1 VALNTFHE
9 RYRRLARDPLGFSS
23 LWLGEDHL
31 VYVKGS
37 GFLMVTGE
45 EYKRFRLSEIE
56 ALNLAKT
63 SRIGSGLLF
72 LFVFLASAGIAS
84 LMLVLSEGLGPVK
97 VAFISVFVVVA
108 LLSLALLVRHLVLG
122 PTCVCDLQT
131 RLTRERIRPLN
142 RYHRALEVVKGIDG
156 LVRERQSGIVA
167 VSAEVADA
175 GVADSRGDGFY
186 SVPVSAMAS
195 FGGFIVFGFV
205 ALAALHLESLLLTG
219 LVLFLVLAASL
230 LVILA
235 LVASVRRPTP
245 DAIRRLLWSL
255 LVLHFL
261 VVGIGSVYYLVA
273 AMREPSYTVGFA
285 GPLEAYTALASE
297 GGMVLYGVFAVL
309 FLGMLGCGIGGI
321 VLSLRWR
328 GRIQR
333 AALLARPAVAPEEPR
348 PSGES

>member
-1 VALNTFHE
+1 MKTFHE

-63 SRIGSGLLF
+63 SRIGTGLL
-72 LFVFLASAGIAS
+72 LLSVFLATAGTAS
-84 LMLVLSEGLGPVK
+84 LILFLSEGLGPAK
-97 VAFISVFVVVA
+97 VAFLSVAVVAA

-156 LVRERQSGIVA
+156 LVRERQAGIVA
-167 VSAEVADA
+167 GSPEVAA
-175 GVADSRGDGFY
+175 TAVTATTGIRGDGFY
-186 SVPVSAMAS
+186 SVPATAMAS
-195 FGGFIVFGFV
+195 FGAFIGFGFV
-205 ALAALHLESLLLTG
+205 ALAALHLESLLFTG
-219 LVLFLVLAASL
+219 LVLFLVLVASL

-245 DAIRRLLWSL
+245 DAIRRILWSL

-297 GGMVLYGVFAVL
+297 GGMVLYGVFTGL
-309 FLGMLGCGIGGI
+309 FLAMLAAGVGGL
-321 VLSLRWR
+321 VLAFRWR
-328 GRIQR
+328 GRIRR
-333 AALLARPAVAPEEPR
+333 AAMLSRPAGTPEPP
-348 PSGES
+348 PSVD

>member
-1 VALNTFHE
+1 MLKTFHE

-56 ALNLAKT
+56 ALNVAKT
-63 SRIGSGLLF
+63 SRTGAGLLF
-72 LFVFLASAGIAS
+72 LVLFLASAGIAS
-84 LMLVLSEGLGPVK
+84 LLLGLSDGLGP
-97 VAFISVFVVVA
+97 ASVTFLSLFVLGA

-131 RLTRERIRPLN
+131 RLTRERILPLN
-142 RYHRALEVVKGIDG
+142 RYHQALEVVKRIDG
-156 LVRERQSGIVA
+156 LIRDRQSGIVIG
-167 VSAEVADA
+167 SADVAGA
-175 GVADSRGDGFY
+175 GTGGVRGDGFY
-186 SVPVSAMAS
+186 SVPALAVAGF
-195 FGGFIVFGFV
+195 FGFVVFGLV

-219 LVLFLVLAASL
+219 VVLFLVLAASL

-235 LVASVRRPTP
+235 LISAVRRPTP
-245 DAIRRLLWSL
+245 DSIRKILWSL
-255 LVLHFL
+255 LLLHFL
-261 VVGIGSVYYLVA
+261 VAAIGSVYYLVA

-297 GGMVLYGVFAVL
+297 GGMVLYGVFAGLLV
-309 FLGMLGCGIGGI
+309 GMVAGGIGGI
-321 VLSLRWR
+321 LLSLRWR
-328 GRIQR
+328 GRIER
-333 AALLARPAVAPEEPR
+333 AAVLVQPAGSPPNPPPPA
-348 PSGES
+348 ES

>member
-1 VALNTFHE
+1 MFLKTFHE
-9 RYRRLARDPLGFSS
+9 RYRRLARGPLGFSS

-31 VYVKGS
+31 VHVKGS

-45 EYKRFRLSEIE
+45 EYRRFRLSEIE
-56 ALNLAKT
+56 ALNLART
-63 SRIGSGLLF
+63 SRIGAGLLF
-72 LFVFLASAGIAS
+72 LVVFLACAGIAS
-84 LMLVLSEGLGPVK
+84 LVLLLSDDLGPAQ
-97 VAFISVFVVVA
+97 VAFISFFLVGA

-142 RYHRALEVVKGIDG
+142 RYHHAREVVERIDG
-156 LVRERQSGIVA
+156 LIREHQSGIVVGSA
-167 VSAEVADA
+167 DVSGA
-175 GVADSRGDGFY
+175 GVGGTRGDGFY
-186 SVPVSAMAS
+186 SVPAMATA
-195 FGGFIVFGFV
+195 GFATFVVFGFV
-205 ALAALHLESLLLTG
+205 SLVALHLESLLLTG
-219 LVLFLVLAASL
+219 AVLFLVLAACL

-245 DAIRRLLWSL
+245 DSIRRILWSL

-297 GGMVLYGVFAVL
+297 GGMLLYGIFTGL
-309 FLGMLGCGIGGI
+309 FSGMIACGIGGI
-321 VLSLRWR
+321 MLSLRWR
-328 GRIQR
+328 GRIER
-333 AALLARPAVAPEEPR
+333 ALVLARRVGSSENPPTPA
-348 PSGES
+348 ES

>member
-1 VALNTFHE
+1 LKTFHE
-9 RYRRLARDPLGFSS
+9 RYQRLARDPLGFSS

-63 SRIGSGLLF
+63 SRIGPGLLF
-72 LFVFLASAGIAS
+72 LVVFLASAGIAS
-84 LMLVLSEGLGPVK
+84 LVLLLSDTLGPAT
-97 VAFISVFVVVA
+97 VAFISFFVVGA

-142 RYHRALEVVKGIDG
+142 RYHRALEVVKRVEG
-156 LVRERQSGIVA
+156 LVRERQSGIV
-167 VSAEVADA
+167 VGSADVAGA
-175 GVADSRGDGFY
+175 GVAGIRGDGFY
-186 SVPVSAMAS
+186 SVPALATAS
-195 FGGFIVFGFV
+195 FGGFVVFGFV

-219 LVLFLVLAASL
+219 VVLFLVLAASL

-235 LVASVRRPTP
+235 LVSAVRRPTP
-245 DAIRRLLWSL
+245 DSIRRILWSL

-297 GGMVLYGVFAVL
+297 GGMVLYGVFVGL
-309 FLGMLGCGIGGI
+309 FLGMLACGIVGV

-333 AALLARPAVAPEEPR
+333 AAILARPAGAPENP
-348 PSGES
+348 PPPAES